1 MSQPG
6 KSKSFWSKPEG
17 VVGALFLAGG
27 AALAAYLVMSFGLV
41 IYSFLQTTI
50 GTVLGLSVLGL
61 IIFMAIDG
69 KTRKLVGYLYQSFM
83 RWITGLFIKIDPM
96 SIIKGYLDDLKYNL
110 KKMNIQ
116 IGKLRGQK
124 HKLMELIH
132 QNTQQIKS
140 NMEMATQAKSSKDE
154 KVLILKTRK
163 AGRLRDSNVKLTDL
177 LKKMEIMQRVLTKMR
192 DNSSILIEDTE
203 DQVRIKEQEQ
213 KAILASHSAMK
224 SAMNIIKGDP
234 DKKAMFDQAMGVIAD
249 DVSMKVGEMEKFM
262 DMSEDFM
269 QSIDIQNGIF
279 EEKGMKMLEKWE
291 KESTSMLLG
300 EAKQD
305 ILDEVNQED
314 ILDLSQKPKQTVK
327 VKSNDY
333 DDFFDE

>member
-1 MSQPG
+1 MSQTITG
-6 KSKSFWSKPEG
+6 KSFWSKPEG
-17 VVGALFLAGG
+17 VVGALFLAGS
-27 AALAAYLVMSFGLV
+27 AALVTYLVMSFGLV
-41 IYSFLQTTI
+41 IYGFLQTT
-50 GTVLGLSVLGL
+50 LGAIVGLLTLGL
-61 IIFMAIDG
+61 IIFMALDG
-69 KTRKLVGYLYQSFM
+69 KTRKLVGYLYKSLM

-140 NMEMATQAKSSKDE
+140 NMEMASQAKTTKDE

-163 AGRLRDSNVKLTDL
+163 AGRLKESNVKLSDL

-192 DNSSILIEDTE
+192 DNSAILIEDTE

-234 DKKAMFDQAMGVIAD
+234 DKKAMFDQAMEVIAD
-249 DVSMKVGEMEKFM
+249 DVSLKVGEMEKFM

-269 QSIDIQNGIF
+269 KSIDIQNGIF
-279 EEKGMKMLEKWE
+279 EEKGMKMLEQWE

-305 ILDEVNQED
+305 ILDEVNNED
-314 ILDLSQKPKQTVK
+314 ILDLSTSKQKVK

-333 DDFFDE
+333 DDFFED